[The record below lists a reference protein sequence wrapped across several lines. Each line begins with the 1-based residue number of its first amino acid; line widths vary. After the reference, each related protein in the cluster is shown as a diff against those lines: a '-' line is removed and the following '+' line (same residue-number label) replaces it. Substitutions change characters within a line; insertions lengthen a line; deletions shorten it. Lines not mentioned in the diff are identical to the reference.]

1 MSILRDNL
9 LAGRIVAT
17 NALGDLRE
25 ALEALGA
32 EVLNAGGAAGGEA
45 GSALDALVHDARA
58 GFGDGGPDALLTAL
72 EALWETIA
80 HVANASLIPSGDG
93 GKVVLI
99 APEDGAGPY
108 AEAARAAIENLA
120 RTLSTEWAR
129 YGITVTA
136 LTPRTGTRES
146 DLAVLVAFIVSGA
159 GDYYS
164 GARFELGAR

>member
-17 NALGDLRE
+17 NAAGELRE

-32 EVLNAGGAAGGEA
+32 EVVDAGGAGGAEP

-58 GFGDGGPDALLTAL
+58 DFGGGGPDALLTAL
-72 EALWETIA
+72 EALWAAIA
-80 HVANASLIPSGDG
+80 NAANASLIPSGDG

-99 APEDGAGPY
+99 APEGGAGAY
-108 AEAARAAIENLA
+108 ADAAQAAIDNLA

-129 YGITVTA
+129 YGITATA
-136 LTPRTGTRES
+136 VTPRGGTRES

-164 GARFELGAR
+164 GARFELGGR